1 MQSVKNLE
9 KGDMMGISKIVNEEK
24 DKDEQCSSSPKDQKR
39 TECRRWMQW
48 LFLFLFLRKRGSDFS
63 LGFRSIRLSVL
74 DGGRSKVAL
83 RGEGS
88 AWTPIRCS
96 SDNSKR

>member
-1 MQSVKNLE
+1 MSSVKNLE
-9 KGDMMGISKIVNEEK
+9 KGDIMGISKIVNEEK

-48 LFLFLFLRKRGSDFS
+48 LFFLFFKERGSGFS
-63 LGFRSIRLSVL
+63 LGFRPIGPSVL
-74 DGGRSKVAL
+74 DGARSKVTL
-83 RGEGS
+83 RGEGY
-88 AWTPIRCS
+88 AWTLIWWS